1 MTVSTDPTA
10 TNDAATNDAATNSAA
25 TEQAASDRVSPLD
38 ALRLI
43 AGETTQLVAAL
54 DTAVAHSLADAA
66 ATIDGAQ
73 RVFVVGAGRSGL
85 ALRMTAMRFIHLGL
99 DARIVGDATSTAIGP
114 NDVLVAA
121 SGSGTTTSI
130 LRAAETAVEVGAD
143 LVVITTDAGSP
154 LAKIAT
160 TVIELPAA
168 KKQDHGGTVSAQ
180 YAGGL
185 FESAVMLVGDAL
197 FHALWKASGQSAEQ
211 LWERHSNL
219 E

>member
-1 MTVSTDPTA
+1 MTVSTNPTA
-10 TNDAATNDAATNSAA
+10 TTDAATNGVAEQVAPERIAPIDAI
-25 TEQAASDRVSPLD
+25 
-38 ALRLI
+38 RLI
-43 AGETTQLVAAL
+43 AGETTDLVAAL
-54 DTAVAHSLADAA
+54 DAAAAHSMADAA
-66 ATIDGAQ
+66 ATIDGAE

-114 NDVLVAA
+114 RDVLVAA

-143 LVVITTDAGSP
+143 LVVITTDDQSP
-154 LAKIAT
+154 LAKLAT

-168 KKQDHGGTVSAQ
+168 KKQDHHGTVSAQ

-185 FESAVMLVGDAL
+185 FETAVMLVGDAL

>member
-1 MTVSTDPTA
+1 MTVSTNPTA
-10 TNDAATNDAATNSAA
+10 TTDAATNGVAEQVAPERIAPIDAI
-25 TEQAASDRVSPLD
+25 
-38 ALRLI
+38 RLI
-43 AGETTQLVAAL
+43 AGETTDLVAAL
-54 DTAVAHSLADAA
+54 DAAAAHSMADAA
-66 ATIDGAQ
+66 ATIDGAE

-114 NDVLVAA
+114 RDVLVAA

-143 LVVITTDAGSP
+143 LVVITTDDQSP
-154 LAKIAT
+154 LAKLAT

-168 KKQDHGGTVSAQ
+168 KKQDHNGTVSAQ

-185 FESAVMLVGDAL
+185 FETAVMLVGDAL

>member
-1 MTVSTDPTA
+1 MTVSTNPTA
-10 TNDAATNDAATNSAA
+10 TTDAATNGVAEQVAPERIAPIDAI
-25 TEQAASDRVSPLD
+25 
-38 ALRLI
+38 RLI
-43 AGETTQLVAAL
+43 AGETTDLVAAL
-54 DTAVAHSLADAA
+54 DAAAAHSMADAA
-66 ATIDGAQ
+66 ATIDGAE

-114 NDVLVAA
+114 RDVLVAA
-121 SGSGTTTSI
+121 SGSGTTASI

-143 LVVITTDAGSP
+143 LVVITTDDQSP
-154 LAKIAT
+154 LAKLAT

-168 KKQDHGGTVSAQ
+168 KKQDHNGTVSAQ

-185 FESAVMLVGDAL
+185 FETAVMLVGDAL

>member
-1 MTVSTDPTA
+1 MTVSTNPAA
-10 TNDAATNDAATNSAA
+10 TTDAATNGVAEQVAPERIAPIDAI
-25 TEQAASDRVSPLD
+25 
-38 ALRLI
+38 RLI
-43 AGETTQLVAAL
+43 AGETTVLVAAL
-54 DTAVAHSLADAA
+54 DAAAAHSMADAA
-66 ATIDGAQ
+66 ATIDGAE

-114 NDVLVAA
+114 RDVLVAA

-143 LVVITTDAGSP
+143 LVVITTDDQSP
-154 LAKIAT
+154 LAKLAT

-168 KKQDHGGTVSAQ
+168 KKQDHNGTVSAQ

-185 FESAVMLVGDAL
+185 FETAVMLVGDAL